1 MENGGPLIG
10 RHCSFVS
17 HVAEREGRLLLVLPL
32 RLKKGVASA
41 SSITAT
47 EKGYGHGLAEMVLL
61 AARSF
66 RGRPV
71 CGSDVASLLL
81 SVEEL
86 RKRKGSEVEYGF
98 LLVFCQKH
106 GAKIRGETGWPL
118 VNEERR
124 KAYKWCSQWL
134 QAGGVRFLY
143 GCV

>member
-1 MENGGPLIG
+1 MRLQLGEWLN
-10 RHCSFVS
+10 SFLVVVS
-17 HVAEREGRLLLVLPL
+17 A
-32 RLKKGVASA
+32 
-41 SSITAT
+41 
-47 EKGYGHGLAEMVLL
+47 GHGLAEMVLL

-118 VNEERR
+118 VNEELS
-124 KAYKWCSQWL
+124 YKEV
-134 QAGGVRFLY
+134 GIGEID
-143 GCV
+143 G